1 MTMNAN
7 EVAAALKAALPL
19 LRREY
24 GVKRLGLFG
33 SFARGTQTESSD
45 VDILAEFDRPIGL
58 RFVEFAEH
66 LERIVGRRVDVLTPS
81 GISSIRNRRI
91 ARSIAESVSYV

>member
-1 MTMNAN
+1 MNAN

-45 VDILAEFDRPIGL
+45 VDIVAEFDRPIGL
-58 RFVEFAEH
+58 RFVEFAEL